1 MPDPERDDE
10 DLPPP
15 PREPDPDS
23 ALWRIK
29 VRDRRLYA
37 ALWAPAYV
45 PGLTAEGLLD
55 DRDPVEREAGEA
67 IFDSFVRDMQLDHSD
82 EEYRRVVELP
92 RDHPDKLPWGAT
104 LDIEAY
110 ALEWRPMSHARV
122 VREIVEHEKRER
134 QAKRAHLRV
143 V

>member
-15 PREPDPDS
+15 QRPKPVEGT
-23 ALWRIK
+23 ALWRIA

-67 IFDSFVRDMQLDHSD
+67 IFDSFVRDMQFDHSD
-82 EEYRRVVELP
+82 EEYRRIVVE
-92 RDHPDKLPWGAT
+92 RTLPWGAT
-104 LDIEAY
+104 LDLEAY

-122 VREIVEHEKRER
+122 VRELVEHEKRADSDEAGHAF
-134 QAKRAHLRV
+134 Q
-143 V
+143 

>member
-1 MPDPERDDE
+1 MPGELDDI
-10 DLPPP
+10 DAPPP

-55 DRDPVEREAGEA
+55 DRDPVERQAGSDIYE
-67 IFDSFVRDMQLDHSD
+67 SFVRDMRHDHSE
-82 EEYRRVVELP
+82 EEYRRTVEEKTLA
-92 RDHPDKLPWGAT
+92 WGDS
-104 LDIEAY
+104 LDLEDY
-110 ALEWRPMSHARV
+110 ALQWRPMSHARV
-122 VREIVEHEKRER
+122 VRELVEHEKRER

>member
-1 MPDPERDDE
+1 MPDELDDI
-10 DLPPP
+10 DAPPP

-29 VRDRRLYA
+29 VRDPRLYA

-67 IFDSFVRDMQLDHSD
+67 IFDSFVRDMQFDHSD
-82 EEYRRVVELP
+82 EEYRRIVVE
-92 RDHPDKLPWGAT
+92 RTLPWGGSIDLET
-104 LDIEAY
+104 F

-122 VREIVEHEKRER
+122 VRALVEHEKRER